1 MQRVFFFLNS
11 SQWFVFKI
19 QEISSIF
26 FYTTA
31 IRLSPW
37 IETEREPAAQG
48 SERPIPDSF
57 PPEEEIQWKTG

>member
-1 MQRVFFFLNS
+1 LFLKS
-11 SQWFVFKI
+11 RKSPAF
-19 QEISSIF
+19 F